1 MKKIRHVILIICL
14 TCLNAYPLTS
24 DEKVKMSSALLE
36 SVTCLGRSADLSSPP
51 EGKSTAVMSS
61 EKEKEMYALMNQGIN
76 LSDKISDEFL
86 EWAHPGLRAAYREN
100 LIGGVKLIRDG
111 YLTSDVQ
118 KQLEGIE
125 KQLKWI
131 EYFETNKDVI
141 GEKLFPN

>member
-1 MKKIRHVILIICL
+1 
-14 TCLNAYPLTS
+14 
-24 DEKVKMSSALLE
+24 
-36 SVTCLGRSADLSSPP
+36 
-51 EGKSTAVMSS
+51 MSS